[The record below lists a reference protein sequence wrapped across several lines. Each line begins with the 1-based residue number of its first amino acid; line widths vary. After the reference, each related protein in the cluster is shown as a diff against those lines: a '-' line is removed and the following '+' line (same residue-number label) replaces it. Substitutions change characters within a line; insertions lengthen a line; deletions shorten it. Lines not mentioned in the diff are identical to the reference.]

1 MSLSAV
7 GYLLG
12 VVQNIESKLRFS
24 RDTPTDFD
32 SFCLYVIGIL
42 PIKVK
47 TRESYLSAFRCHIQ
61 GVFVGKRVN
70 EVTKVEIQLL
80 LAPLKPQIRA
90 KVLAILKTIFREAIL
105 LELIDVAPTV
115 GIRNPAPIVEMRKF
129 FTWDEVKAREFGP
142 YTNQIQFL
150 ALHGLR
156 WGEAVVLTES
166 DIRNGRVYINKSI
179 HGGTKSQSGNRV
191 VPLVST
197 FQPFPKSPKTLRKVL
212 DPHGIHIH
220 SLRHTYAYTLKSQG
234 IHVTTAQKLMG
245 HSDPKITMAIYTRVL
260 DNEIDSAGAI
270 LRGMM
275 N

>member
-1 MSLSAV
+1 MSAV

-12 VVQNIESKLRFS
+12 IVQNIDMRLSVRNG
-24 RDTPTDFD
+24 TPQEFD
-32 SFCLYVIGIL
+32 QFCSYVFQIL
-42 PIKVK
+42 PIRAK
-47 TRESYLSAFRCHIQ
+47 TRESYLSAFKCHIE
-61 GVFVGKRVN
+61 GAFKGKAVH
-70 EVTKVEIQLL
+70 EVTKQEIQTL

-90 KVLAILKTIFREAIL
+90 KVLAILKTVFREAIV
-105 LELIDVAPTV
+105 LELIDIAPTL

-129 FTWDEVKAREFGP
+129 LTWEEIRTREFGA
-142 YTNQIQFL
+142 YTTQIRFL

-156 WGEAVVLTES
+156 WGEAVVLSDS

-191 VPLVST
+191 VPLVGD
-197 FQPFPKSPKTLRKVL
+197 FEVFPKSPKTLRKVL

-220 SLRHTYAYTLKSQG
+220 SLRHTYAYILKSQG

-260 DNEIDSAGAI
+260 DDEIDNAGAI
-270 LRGMM
+270 LRRM
-275 N
+275 NH

>member
-1 MSLSAV
+1 MSA
-7 GYLLG
+7 LG
-12 VVQNIESKLRFS
+12 FLIGVMQELDTKFS
-24 RDTPTDFD
+24 VKNGTPQEFD
-32 SFCLYVIGIL
+32 AFCLYVFQIL
-42 PIKVK
+42 PIRIK
-47 TRESYLSAFRCHIQ
+47 TRESYLSAFKCHIE
-61 GVFVGKRVN
+61 GFFEGKLVH
-70 EVTKVEIQLL
+70 EVSKQEIQSL

-90 KVLAILKTIFREAIL
+90 KVLAILKTIFREAIVL
-105 LELIDVAPTV
+105 GFIEVAPTL

-129 FTWDEVKAREFGP
+129 LTWDEIRDRDFGP
-142 YTNQIQFL
+142 YTTQVRFL

-191 VPLVST
+191 VPLVGD
-197 FQPFPKSPKTLRKVL
+197 FQVFPKSPKTLRKVL

-220 SLRHTYAYTLKSQG
+220 SLRHTYAYILKSQG

-260 DNEIDSAGAI
+260 DDEIDNAGAI
-270 LRGMM
+270 LRRMT

>member
-1 MSLSAV
+1 M
-7 GYLLG
+7 
-12 VVQNIESKLRFS
+12 
-24 RDTPTDFD
+24 
-32 SFCLYVIGIL
+32 
-42 PIKVK
+42 
-47 TRESYLSAFRCHIQ
+47 
-61 GVFVGKRVN
+61 
-70 EVTKVEIQLL
+70 
-80 LAPLKPQIRA
+80 KPQIRA

-129 FTWDEVKAREFGP
+129 FTWDEVKARDFGP

-166 DIRNGRVYINKSI
+166 DIRNGRIYINKSI

-220 SLRHTYAYTLKSQG
+220 SLRHTYAYILKSQG

-260 DNEIDSAGAI
+260 DNEIDSAGAV
-270 LRGMM
+270 LRRLMI
-275 N
+275 